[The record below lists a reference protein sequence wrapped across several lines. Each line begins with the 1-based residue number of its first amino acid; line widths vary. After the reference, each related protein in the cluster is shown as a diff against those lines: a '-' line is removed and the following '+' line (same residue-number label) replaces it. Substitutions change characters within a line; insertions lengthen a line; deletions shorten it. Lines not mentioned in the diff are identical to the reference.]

1 MRSILFSS
9 FLDRSGTL
17 AEERVVAAQQHPVPA
32 RADRKLPS
40 ITIDGHALFE
50 FSMRLNR
57 ALKRFERRFGAPEME
72 LIPAYRKM
80 WQQPPQNP
88 R

>member
-1 MRSILFSS
+1 MA
-9 FLDRSGTL
+9 G
-17 AEERVVAAQQHPVPA
+17 QQHPIPA
-32 RADRKLPS
+32 SPNCDLPS
-40 ITIDGHALFE
+40 VTIDGHALFE

-57 ALKRFERRFGAPEME
+57 ALKRFERRFGAQE
-72 LIPAYRKM
+72 LEPVPAYRKA